1 MAGKRGVIF
10 EYVPN
15 GPYIKVSAIDEET
28 GTEVSIVGDARAT
41 QSELQ
46 RIARMKLERHLD
58 QLAGKSRA

>member
-15 GPYIKVSAIDEET
+15 GHYIKVSAIDEET

-46 RIARMKLERHLD
+46 RIARMKLERRLD
-58 QLAGKSRA
+58 QLSDKPRP